1 MVGDASEKPEGLY
14 DWHSADETS
23 GSLRHRSLA
32 PERMNN
38 ALAEGLVL
46 SCSCTRHWLSVGWA
60 SQTAWASACDTC
72 PVHTAVHGKSG
83 EGGSEGGG
91 GPARAGASSKARRSH
106 QHIRRRHFGGAE
118 ASTMSALAAAAAA
131 AALPVSEV
139 KSSLTSSVL
148 GAETGRPLRSAS
160 ASRSVSGVPNA
171 STACRAPQGGC
182 ACAREGTRTS
192 SRRDATQR
200 ACITQRLRACLPRP
214 GGGVAPLARLLGASF
229 LLPTR
234 VSHWFDACRPRL
246 KGVAASRKILRGKE
260 IECA

>member
-1 MVGDASEKPEGLY
+1 MCQHGGAAGGGDG
-14 DWHSADETS
+14 
-23 GSLRHRSLA
+23 G
-32 PERMNN
+32 
-38 ALAEGLVL
+38 
-46 SCSCTRHWLSVGWA
+46 
-60 SQTAWASACDTC
+60 
-72 PVHTAVHGKSG
+72 G
-83 EGGSEGGG
+83 EGGGQGGGEGGGGLGGGEGGG

-214 GGGVAPLARLLGASF
+214 EGGGCSTRSAACGKFFAFNSSF
-229 LLPTR
+229 SLVRRMPP
-234 VSHWFDACRPRL
+234 SI
-246 KGVAASRKILRGKE
+246 KGGSRKPQR
-260 IECA
+260 